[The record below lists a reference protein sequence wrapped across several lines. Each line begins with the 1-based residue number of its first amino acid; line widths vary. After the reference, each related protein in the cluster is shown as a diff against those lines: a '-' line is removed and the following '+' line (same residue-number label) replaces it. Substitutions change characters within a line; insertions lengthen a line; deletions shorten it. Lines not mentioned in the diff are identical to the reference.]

1 MTGRSTWWRRLGG
14 LLAACLLVVL
24 ASAPS
29 IDALVCQ
36 DDAAISADQYA
47 SADTH
52 HAASAPTTAPHSG
65 ETGDICPHGHCHHF
79 SVYVAHE
86 PVQQVLTAFLEARS
100 NAIEQRFPPSLPD
113 ATPERPPRV

>member
-1 MTGRSTWWRRLGG
+1 MGRSTWWRRLGG

-36 DDAAISADQYA
+36 DDAAIAASQVTNADSA
-47 SADTH
+47 H
-52 HAASAPTTAPHSG
+52 LASAPTPAKNSG
-65 ETGDICPHGHCHHF
+65 DAGDICPHGHCHHF
-79 SVYVAHE
+79 GVYVDNP
-86 PVQQVLTAFLEARS
+86 PVRQVMTAFLEAPA
-100 NAIEQRFPPSLPD
+100 NAPEQRFPPSLPG

>member
-1 MTGRSTWWRRLGG
+1 MMGRSTWWRRLGG

-36 DDAAISADQYA
+36 DDAAIAASQSTNADSA
-47 SADTH
+47 H
-52 HAASAPTTAPHSG
+52 LASAPTPAQNSG
-65 ETGDICPHGHCHHF
+65 DAGDICPHGHCHHF
-79 SVYVAHE
+79 GVYVDNP
-86 PVQQVLTAFLEARS
+86 PVRQVMTAFLEVRS
-100 NAIEQRFPPSLPD
+100 NALEQRFPPSIPG